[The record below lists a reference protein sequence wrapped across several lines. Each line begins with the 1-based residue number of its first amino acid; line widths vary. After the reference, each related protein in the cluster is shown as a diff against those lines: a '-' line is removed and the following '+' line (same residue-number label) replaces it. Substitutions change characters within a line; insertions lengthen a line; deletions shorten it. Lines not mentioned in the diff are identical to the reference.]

1 MDNQENRNETST
13 LINTNNQS
21 SCGAKARLEASA
33 CTSSYG
39 PANKQQKPKSV
50 ESTQAPTS
58 NPSDSLVPPVSSYGT
73 ATLKSSNSLK
83 DLTKPLLENDKQGAR
98 EKTVGWEK

>member
-1 MDNQENRNETST
+1 MNPKNRNETST
-13 LINTNNQS
+13 SINTNNQS
-21 SCGAKARLEASA
+21 SSGAKARSEASA
-33 CTSSYG
+33 STSSYG

-58 NPSDSLVPPVSSYGT
+58 TPSDSLVPPVSSSGI
-73 ATLKSSNSLK
+73 ATLKSSNSLE
-83 DLTKPLLENDKQGAR
+83 DLTKPLLENDKQRVR